1 MEVPVNDMRYR
12 HIGAARGVI
21 VNTPLHGM
29 EKVVSKYP
37 LRGALFKLNESGS
50 AARACGAGARGS

>member
-1 MEVPVNDMRYR
+1 MNDLRYR

-29 EKVVSKYP
+29 EKLVSKYP